1 MMRSNAARADPEAPW
16 LPPATTS
23 VAELL
28 NEGSDAD
35 FRGFLHNLMRASAQL
50 LRIRE
55 ALAALGGM
63 TSPRYAILMQVAHKQ
78 GDSGISVRAVAEAMN
93 VTAPFVVT
101 EVGHLI
107 AAGLVEKRK
116 NPLDKR
122 GVLLSLTEQGRT
134 TLERLAPTQRMINDA
149 VFGSLSRKDF
159 NALSKICAML
169 VRDAEAAAKLLEA
182 MQSPL

>member
-1 MMRSNAARADPEAPW
+1 MTRSNAARADAEAPW
-16 LPPATTS
+16 LPPATIS
-23 VAELL
+23 AAELL

-63 TSPRYAILMQVAHKQ
+63 SAPRYALLMQVAQKQ
-78 GDSGISVRAVAEAMN
+78 GETGVSVRSVADAMN
-93 VTAPFVVT
+93 VTTPFVVT
-101 EVGHLI
+101 EIGHLV

-116 NPLDKR
+116 NPHDKR

-159 NALSKICAML
+159 NNLSKICAML
-169 VRDAEAAAKLLEA
+169 VHDAETATKLLEA